1 MRKEMDQYSLFVK
14 LIYVWKEHLL
24 SFLCFYTGF
33 KQHLFLI
40 F

>member
-1 MRKEMDQYSLFVK
+1 MDQYSLFVK
-14 LIYVWKEHLL
+14 LIYMWKEHLL
-24 SFLCFYTGF
+24 SFLCFYAGF